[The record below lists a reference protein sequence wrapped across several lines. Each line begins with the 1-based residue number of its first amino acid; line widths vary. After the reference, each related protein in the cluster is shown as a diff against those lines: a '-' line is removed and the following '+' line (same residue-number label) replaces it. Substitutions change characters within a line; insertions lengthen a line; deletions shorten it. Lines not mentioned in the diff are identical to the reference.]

1 MNFLN
6 KAVVSSYDFNYPFF
20 IMACQMVATVI
31 FLDISRLLKLSKL
44 SPYSLKEGVDFL
56 PASLSFALHSTLSL
70 IALHG
75 MNIPMYGAIKRC
87 TPLVNLILSVMI
99 LNKPFP
105 SALLTFSIA
114 LITVGVLI
122 AGLGDLQFDGH
133 AYTMGT
139 LSVFAQAGYLTLV
152 QKSSEQNHKSIV
164 EMLYVNSYN
173 TLPIFLTV
181 SMILGEPAN
190 IGQSLSSVEGG
201 FYPIFA
207 LLIMSGCVLTWA
219 QFMCAA
225 VCSALTT
232 SMVGVSK
239 SVIQTIV
246 GFFTFGG
253 VKFHPLNVLGL
264 VMNIFGGIIYTYI
277 KNLEKNKQ
285 TTSFRYSKT
294 LEDGF
299 ISNDARNHK
308 TNSRQLPLMNFEE
321 EGKHRTV

>member
-1 MNFLN
+1 ML
-6 KAVVSSYDFNYPFF
+6 
-20 IMACQMVATVI
+20 ATII
-31 FLDISRLLKLSKL
+31 FLDISRLLKISKL
-44 SPYSLKEGVDFL
+44 STYSLKEGVDFL

-70 IALHG
+70 MALHG

-99 LNKPFP
+99 LKKPFP

-114 LITVGVLI
+114 LITVGVLV

-133 AYTMGT
+133 AYTMGS

-152 QKSSEQNHKSIV
+152 QKSSEQNHRSIV

-181 SMILGEPAN
+181 SMILGEPTK
-190 IGQSLSSVEGG
+190 IGESLSSVVSS
-201 FYPIFA
+201 FYPVFLA
-207 LLIMSGCVLTWA
+207 LIISGCVLTWA

-239 SVIQTIV
+239 SVIQTVV

-253 VKFHPLNVLGL
+253 VQFHPLNILGL
-264 VMNIFGGIIYTYI
+264 CLNVFGGFLYTYV
-277 KNLEKNKQ
+277 KHMEKRLKKDPIN
-285 TTSFRYSKT
+285 
-294 LEDGF
+294 
-299 ISNDARNHK
+299 
-308 TNSRQLPLMNFEE
+308 
-321 EGKHRTV
+321 GKDDKPKMEKL